1 MNFWIAPGALSGGRC
16 VIDAEKVREMV
27 DDIRLNL
34 PDEIKQAKAIVK
46 DRSEILSSAKTEAE
60 AIVRKA
66 EERARVMIA
75 QDEVMKQAQSKAT
88 EIVTQ
93 AQTKS
98 KEIRQASQEFSDEVL
113 RKAEESLANS
123 LSEVRQTRQALKAPS
138 GSLPSRTIP
147 VPSKG
152 KSNTDLFRAAALTG
166 GPVVRIG
173 VFSGIPFQYIRRVV
187 QFSDFLRKSAPKG
200 WLFRRKMV

>member
-1 MNFWIAPGALSGGRC
+1 MNIEEILDMLDELLDRAWNLPLSGGRC

-46 DRSEILSSAKTEAE
+46 DRTEILSSAKSEAE

-75 QDEVMKQAQSKAT
+75 QDEVMKQAQA
-88 EIVTQ
+88 
-93 AQTKS
+93 KS

-113 RKAEESLANS
+113 RKAEESLAGS
-123 LSEVRQTRQALKAPS
+123 LAEVRQTRQALKGAQRQFAQQNN
-138 GSLPSRTIP
+138 SR
-147 VPSKG
+147 SQQG
-152 KSNTDLFRAAALTG
+152 
-166 GPVVRIG
+166 
-173 VFSGIPFQYIRRVV
+173 
-187 QFSDFLRKSAPKG
+187 
-200 WLFRRKMV
+200 

>member
-1 MNFWIAPGALSGGRC
+1 MNIEEILDMLDELLDRAWNLPLSGGRC

-46 DRSEILSSAKTEAE
+46 DRTEILSSAKSEAE

-75 QDEVMKQAQSKAT
+75 QDEVMKQAQAKAT

-113 RKAEESLANS
+113 RKAEESLAGWQKCVRPGRHS
-123 LSEVRQTRQALKAPS
+123 RALSV
-138 GSLPSRTIP
+138 SLPSRTIP
-147 VPSKG
+147 VPS
-152 KSNTDLFRAAALTG
+152 RADYPQISRELSELLAALFCCLAG
-166 GPVVRIG
+166 
-173 VFSGIPFQYIRRVV
+173 QRRRCA
-187 QFSDFLRKSAPKG
+187 SRHGA
-200 WLFRRKMV
+200 

>member
-1 MNFWIAPGALSGGRC
+1 MR
-16 VIDAEKVREMV
+16 IDAEKVREMV

-46 DRSEILSSAKTEAE
+46 DRTEILSSAKSEAE

-75 QDEVMKQAQSKAT
+75 QDEVMKQAQAKAT

-98 KEIRQASQEFSDEVL
+98 KEIRQA
-113 RKAEESLANS
+113 
-123 LSEVRQTRQALKAPS
+123 
-138 GSLPSRTIP
+138 LPGIFGRGAAQGR
-147 VPSKG
+147 G
-152 KSNTDLFRAAALTG
+152 K
-166 GPVVRIG
+166 P
-173 VFSGIPFQYIRRVV
+173 
-187 QFSDFLRKSAPKG
+187 G
-200 WLFRRKMV
+200 WLAGRSASDPAGTEGRSASVCPAEQFPFPAGLITPKYPESCQSCWQLFFAVWLGSGGGVQAGMAPEAGEFFTYRAPIP

>member
-1 MNFWIAPGALSGGRC
+1 MNIDEILDMLDELLDRAWNLPLSGGRC

-98 KEIRQASQEFSDEVL
+98 KEIRQASQVL

-123 LSEVRQTRQALKAPS
+123 LSEVRQTRQALKGAQRQFAQQNN
-138 GSLPSRTIP
+138 SR
-147 VPSKG
+147 SQQG
-152 KSNTDLFRAAALTG
+152 
-166 GPVVRIG
+166 
-173 VFSGIPFQYIRRVV
+173 
-187 QFSDFLRKSAPKG
+187 
-200 WLFRRKMV
+200 

>member
-1 MNFWIAPGALSGGRC
+1 MNIEEILDMLDELLDRAWNLPLSGGRC

-34 PDEIKQAKAIVK
+34 PDEIEQAKAIVQ
-46 DRSEILSSAKTEAE
+46 DRPEILSSAKSEAE

-75 QDEVMKQAQSKAT
+75 QDEVMKQAQAKAT

-113 RKAEESLANS
+113 RKAEESLAGS
-123 LSEVRQTRQALKAPS
+123 LAEVRQTRQALKGAQRQFAQQNN
-138 GSLPSRTIP
+138 SR
-147 VPSKG
+147 SQQG
-152 KSNTDLFRAAALTG
+152 
-166 GPVVRIG
+166 
-173 VFSGIPFQYIRRVV
+173 
-187 QFSDFLRKSAPKG
+187 
-200 WLFRRKMV
+200 

>member
-1 MNFWIAPGALSGGRC
+1 MNIDEILDMLDELLDRAWNLPLSGGRC

-75 QDEVMKQAQSKAT
+75 QDEVMKQAPENPIAFSMSVVAKA
-88 EIVTQ
+88 I
-93 AQTKS
+93 
-98 KEIRQASQEFSDEVL
+98 FSTPGNSIFMPLSSDNAVMPPFSST
-113 RKAEESLANS
+113 AFTCAGNFGES
-123 LSEVRQTRQALKAPS
+123 
-138 GSLPSRTIP
+138 
-147 VPSKG
+147 
-152 KSNTDLFRAAALTG
+152 
-166 GPVVRIG
+166 
-173 VFSGIPFQYIRRVV
+173 
-187 QFSDFLRKSAPKG
+187 
-200 WLFRRKMV
+200 